1 MIGQELTSH
10 LQHVQKLLATLMS
23 GYEDY
28 QSRKSHVIEPSIPLK
43 QHLLYITGIIT
54 AILIVTLSL
63 SAFLN
68 AAKLIVFSIAVGQM
82 VLAIGVYILVMRKII
97 KDHHKRQGK
106 SQVKFKSP
114 MSIYELDQLR
124 FKILQD
130 LAKSP
135 IPPAHI
141 TPTSVKKMLMLVE
154 SGMCIS
160 LDECL
165 ANIEKSTSEPK
176 HIEELEI
183 IEHLQMISYH

>member
-183 IEHLQMISYH
+183 IEHLQMISFH